1 MQSMSIQNSIKTAIY
16 LLWLLFLSFSS
27 SSAQS
32 IILTSGQ
39 TLNVNQNS
47 VFTSIIGATNGAGKV
62 NFNGSATIN
71 GALGGNFTAL
81 AEVDVASEKSITLGA
96 NSANIKD
103 LDLAT
108 SSVMSSSGAN
118 TLNLTNAA
126 GDYFVIIGDEASLAN
141 SNRDGSVIN
150 FSGSEAASLNIALN
164 GDGNNNQTRIQTAS
178 ATSNLK
184 KAVLFNNANADLTIN
199 NNSGNINGG
208 ITIEEAKSVIINAN
222 GAFSNSGRILGDV
235 VNNSAAKLEVNLAG
249 NATISGLLNMGL
261 HDDSKIALSGYS
273 SIVGQVTLGNATQ
286 NISIANNAILFGSVS
301 GAGNIM
307 LKDQSSK
314 LWLNSSTL
322 AASVDDGLS
331 DDAKSGEIRIMNDQI
346 VVMNAN
352 IGSVKAVNEVI
363 LQPKSTLDLATN
375 NKSVRAENIFL
386 DTGSK
391 LKLGSASV
399 EANISNSSLTNG
411 AGIVIEING
420 ENTLKSNVAIGLGN
434 VEIAQNSTLNLD
446 DKEINAAAVLMNQ
459 GAILNVQ
466 AGIINSDIIASED
479 GFGTVNFTYDGNF
492 DKNIGTIEKR
502 LASVSLA
509 SGKKIDLGAFTTIN
523 AINISIGDDAA
534 LSGRSDQLN
543 GNVSF
548 QGSARLSLDSGLIG
562 GEIDGSPDGASGIL
576 YINEDQ
582 EVTTTKNIGKTYKLV
597 SVELGAS
604 ATLNLDVN
612 NNNLGANSLI
622 LNDGS
627 TLNVGS
633 QAIDSNIT
641 ASLAGVGVV
650 NFKENNS
657 LAGNVGL
664 TNIALAQLNISANKT
679 LSNGTYNINANQ
691 ILLNLGAVLK
701 IGSGA
706 VTGQISGAG
715 AVELEGANIS
725 GLTIGT
731 NNQNISSVSVNAE
744 KSVNLSNS
752 TIYTNQVRVLENSAL
767 TLGSATNIYGDF
779 VLNENANLTIND
791 GANFASAVKSSSNA
805 NANGSLNINA
815 RQHVVN
821 YAIGDNNNFLNQVN
835 VTQNSS
841 ATIFSQI
848 NSRSTNIYGTANF
861 NNSQGNKINGDLN
874 VANGAVLNLFDKD
887 HSVAGNLNVA
897 SGAIIK
903 LEINQA
909 NAGSITAAGLALI
922 NSGTLIQLTIDPT
935 LLQEQIKSGLNYTI
949 ISGATGS
956 DIGAIAG
963 TNISLLNNS
972 TIPNLK
978 FSTIISN
985 NSLILNVVQ
994 REDQGELGKTD
1005 GQRNLY
1011 RELLNL
1017 NNVNGNLLSLKQLL
1031 LNSQNRAFTITALEA
1046 ANPQIDNSINRLSF
1060 ENSSDSLAIT
1070 SKRINA
1076 LRGVASGLGMSAKSA
1091 WVQTFGSRIHQG
1103 NTATSN
1109 GYNATTQGLLIG
1121 FDKEIEDDLI
1131 LGTSLSYV
1139 DSSINSID
1147 NEKSTNL
1154 DSYQLNVYGAKDF
1167 SNYFINAMLGVVY
1180 NKYSSIRKIA
1190 IFNAQAKAQYSG
1202 QTYVS
1207 RIEAGSNFVMK
1218 DDYIVTPLLVITMAK
1233 NFTDNYQES
1242 GAPDLNFNIKNNS
1255 TSFFETRAGVN
1266 VSKALQLNRKQ
1277 KIQPNFGISY
1287 GYDFAGSK
1295 QKTRATFVGQDA
1307 GFDVKSANIVQ
1318 GSLRFEVG
1326 SKILYMNAFSFDAVY
1341 NFDLRNN
1348 YHAHS
1353 ASVRG
1358 KYDF

>member
-1 MQSMSIQNSIKTAIY
+1 MSIKNSIRTAIY
-16 LLWLLFLSFSS
+16 LLWSLFSSFSS

-32 IILTSGQ
+32 LILASGE

-47 VFTSIIGATNGAGKV
+47 VFTSIIGAANGAGKV

-71 GALGGNFTAL
+71 GALGGNLTAL
-81 AEVDVASEKSITLGA
+81 AEVDVASGRSITLGA

-103 LDLAT
+103 LDLAA

-118 TLNLTNAA
+118 TLNLTNVV
-126 GDYFVIIGDEASLAN
+126 GNYFVVISDEASLAN

-150 FSGSEAASLNIALN
+150 FSGSEASSLNITLN

-178 ATSNLK
+178 ASSNLK
-184 KAVLFNNANADLTIN
+184 KAVLFNNANADLIIN
-199 NNSGNINGG
+199 NNSGSINGG
-208 ITIEEAKSVIINAN
+208 ITIDAAKSVIINAN

-273 SIVGQVTLGNATQ
+273 SVVGRVVLENATQ
-286 NISIANNAILFGSVS
+286 NILIANNAILFGSVS
-301 GAGNIM
+301 GAGNII
-307 LKDQSSK
+307 LKDQASR

-322 AASVDDGLS
+322 AASVDGFS
-331 DDAKSGEIRIMNDQI
+331 DEVKSGEIRIMNDQT

-375 NKSVRAENIFL
+375 NKSVRAENILL
-386 DTGSK
+386 DAGSK
-391 LKLGSASV
+391 IKLGSASV

-411 AGIVIEING
+411 LGVVVEING
-420 ENTLKSNVAIGLGN
+420 ENTLKGHIAIGLGN

-459 GAILNVQ
+459 GAILNAQ

-479 GFGTVNFTYDGNF
+479 GFGAVNFTYDGEF
-492 DKNIGTIEKR
+492 DKNIGTIAKR

-509 SGKKIDLGAFTTIN
+509 SGKKVDLGAFATIN

-534 LSGRSDQLN
+534 LTGRSDQLN
-543 GNVSF
+543 GNISF
-548 QGSARLSLDSGLIG
+548 QGSSRLNLDSGLINA
-562 GEIDGSPDGASGIL
+562 EINGSPDGASGIL
-576 YINEDQ
+576 YINEGQ
-582 EVTTTKNIGKTYKLV
+582 EVTTVKNLGKTYKLV
-597 SVELGAS
+597 SVELGAR

-612 NNNLGANSLI
+612 NNYLGANSLI
-622 LNDGS
+622 LNDGA

-633 QAIDSNIT
+633 QEVESNIT

-664 TNIALAQLNISANKT
+664 TNIALSQLNISANKT

-706 VTGQISGAG
+706 VKGQISGAG

-725 GLTIGT
+725 GLTIGA
-731 NNQNISSVSVNAE
+731 NNQNISTVSVNAE

-791 GANFASAVKSSSNA
+791 GANFAGAVKSSSNA

-815 RQHVVN
+815 REHIVD
-821 YAIGDNNNFLNQVN
+821 YAIGDNNNFLNQFN
-835 VTQNSS
+835 IAQNSS

-874 VANGAVLNLFDKD
+874 VASAAVLNLFDKD

-897 SGAIIK
+897 NGAIIK
-903 LEINQA
+903 LEINKE
-909 NAGSITAAGLALI
+909 NAGSITAAGLASI

-935 LLQEQIKSGLNYTI
+935 LLQEQAKSGLNYTI

-956 DIGAIAG
+956 AIGAIAG
-963 TNISLLNNS
+963 NNISLLNNS
-972 TIPNLK
+972 TISNLK

-994 REDQGELGKTD
+994 REDQGELGRTD
-1005 GQRNLY
+1005 GQRSLY

-1031 LNSQNRAFTITALEA
+1031 LNSQQNTALALGALEA

-1103 NTATSN
+1103 NTASSN

-1154 DSYQLNVYGAKDF
+1154 DSYQLNVYAAKDF
-1167 SNYFINAMLGVVY
+1167 SNYFVNAMLGIVY

-1190 IFNAQAKAQYSG
+1190 IFNAQATGQYSG

-1207 RIEAGSNFVMK
+1207 RIEAGSNFRMK
-1218 DDYIVTPLLVITMAK
+1218 NDYIITPVIAITMAK
-1233 NFTDNYQES
+1233 NVIDNYEES
-1242 GAPDLNFNIKNNS
+1242 GAPDLNLNIRNNS

-1266 VSKALQLNRKQ
+1266 ISKAFQLNRKQ

-1341 NFDLRNN
+1341 NLDLRNN

-1353 ASVRG
+1353 ASVRA

>member
-1 MQSMSIQNSIKTAIY
+1 MSIQNSIKTAIY

-32 IILTSGQ
+32 FILASDEI
-39 TLNVNQNS
+39 LNINQNS

-62 NFNGSATIN
+62 NFNGNATIN

-81 AEVDVASEKSITLGA
+81 AEVDVASGKSITLGA

-103 LDLAT
+103 LDLVA
-108 SSVMSSSGAN
+108 SSAMSSSGAN
-118 TLNLTNAA
+118 TLNLNNAV
-126 GDYFVIIGDEASLAN
+126 GNYFVTIGDEASLAN
-141 SNRDGSVIN
+141 SNKDGNVIN
-150 FSGSEAASLNIALN
+150 YSGSEAGSLNITLN
-164 GDGNNNQTRIQTAS
+164 GDGNNNQTRIQTS
-178 ATSNLK
+178 STVSNLK
-184 KAVLFNNANADLTIN
+184 KALLFNNANADLIIN
-199 NNSGNINGG
+199 NNSGSINGG
-208 ITIEEAKSVIINAN
+208 ITIDAAKSAIINAN

-235 VNNSAAKLEVNLAG
+235 VNNSDAKLEVNLAG
-249 NATISGLLNMGL
+249 NAIIGGLLNLGL
-261 HDDSKIALSGYS
+261 HADSKITLSGNS
-273 SIVGQVTLGNATQ
+273 SIVGRVTLGNEAQ
-286 NISIANNAILFGSVS
+286 NISIANNAILFGSVN
-301 GAGNIM
+301 GAGNII
-307 LKDQSSK
+307 LKDQVSK

-322 AASVDDGLS
+322 AASIDGFS
-331 DDAKSGEIRIMNDQI
+331 DDAKSGEIRIMNDQS

-352 IGSVKAVNEVI
+352 IGSAKAVNEVI
-363 LQPKSTLDLATN
+363 LQPGSTLDLATN
-375 NKSVRAENIFL
+375 NKAVRAENILL
-386 DTGSK
+386 DAGSK
-391 LKLGSASV
+391 IKIGNVSI
-399 EANISNSSLTNG
+399 EANISNSLLTDG
-411 AGIVIEING
+411 LGIVVEING
-420 ENTLKSNVAIGLGN
+420 ENTLKGDIAIGLGN
-434 VEIAQNSTLNLD
+434 VEITQNSTLNLD
-446 DKEINAAAVLMNQ
+446 DKQINAAAVLMNQ

-466 AGIINSDIIASED
+466 AGVINSDVIASED
-479 GFGTVNFTYDGNF
+479 GFGAVNFTYDGQF

-502 LASVSLA
+502 LASVSVA
-509 SGKKIDLGAFTTIN
+509 SEKEIDLGAFTIIN
-523 AINISIGDDAA
+523 ALNISIGDKAS

-543 GNVSF
+543 GNISF
-548 QGSARLSLDSGLIG
+548 QGSSRLSLDSGLIG
-562 GEIDGSPDGASGIL
+562 GEINGSPDGASGIL
-576 YINEDQ
+576 YINQGQ

-597 SVELGAS
+597 SVELGAR

-612 NNNLGANSLI
+612 NNYLGANSLI
-622 LNDGS
+622 LNDQS

-633 QAIDSNIT
+633 QVVDSNIT
-641 ASLAGVGVV
+641 ASSSGVGVV

-664 TNIALAQLNISANKT
+664 TNIALSQLNISANKT
-679 LSNGTYNINANQ
+679 LSNGAYNINANQ

-706 VTGQISGAG
+706 VKGQISGAG

-725 GLTIGT
+725 GLTIGA
-731 NNQNISSVSVNAE
+731 NNQNISAVSVNAA

-752 TIYTNQVRVLENSAL
+752 TIYSNQVRVLENSAL
-767 TLGSATNIYGDF
+767 SLGSATNIYGDF
-779 VLNENANLTIND
+779 VLNENANLTINN
-791 GANFASAVKSSSNA
+791 GANFVGAVKSSSNA

-815 RQHVVN
+815 SQHVVD
-821 YAIGDNNNFLNQVN
+821 YAIGDNNNFLNQFN
-835 VTQNSS
+835 ITQNSS

-848 NSRSTNIYGTANF
+848 NSRSTNIYGSANF

-897 SGAIIK
+897 NGAIIK
-903 LEINQA
+903 LEINKE
-909 NAGSITAAGLALI
+909 NAGSITAAGLTSI

-935 LLQEQIKSGLNYTI
+935 LLQEQAKSGLNYTI

-956 DIGAIAG
+956 EIGAIAG
-963 TNISLLNNS
+963 SNISLLNNS

-994 REDQGELGKTD
+994 KEDQGELGRTD

-1011 RELLNL
+1011 RELLNI

-1031 LNSQNRAFTITALEA
+1031 LNSQNRAFAIGALEA
-1046 ANPQIDNSINRLSF
+1046 VNPQIDNSINRLSF
-1060 ENSSDSLAIT
+1060 ENSSDSLAVT

-1091 WVQTFGSRIHQG
+1091 WVQTFGARIHQG
-1103 NTATSN
+1103 NTANSN

-1121 FDKEIEDDLI
+1121 FDKEVEDDLI

-1167 SNYFINAMLGVVY
+1167 SNYFVNAMIGAAY

-1190 IFNAQAKAQYSG
+1190 IFNAQATGQYSG

-1207 RIEAGSNFVMK
+1207 RIEAGSNLRMK
-1218 DDYIVTPLLVITMAK
+1218 NDYIVTPVFAITMAK
-1233 NFTDNYQES
+1233 NVIDNYEEN
-1242 GAPDLNFNIKNNS
+1242 GAPDLNLNIKNNS

-1266 VSKALQLNRKQ
+1266 ISKALQLNRKQ

-1287 GYDFAGSK
+1287 GYDFAGGK

-1307 GFDVKSANIVQ
+1307 GFNVKSANIAQ
-1318 GSLRFEVG
+1318 GSLRFEAG